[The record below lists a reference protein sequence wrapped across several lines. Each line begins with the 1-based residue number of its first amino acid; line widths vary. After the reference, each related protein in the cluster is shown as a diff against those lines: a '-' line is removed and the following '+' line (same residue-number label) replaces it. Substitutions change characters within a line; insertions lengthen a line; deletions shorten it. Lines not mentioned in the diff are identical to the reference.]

1 MFDDLVASWHDDA
14 MNPFPVI
21 DLFAGPG
28 GLGEGF
34 ESFSD
39 SKYNS
44 FKIHLSIEK
53 DPCACKTLRLRAFHR
68 NLPRGSLPELYE
80 YYRRPK
86 EQIFREIIKKY
97 HNEWDAAED
106 AARQHEMS
114 VQNRKSTRSMIS
126 EKIKTAQ
133 KWVLVGGPPCQA
145 YSLVGRARRTNETR
159 KKFES
164 DHRHTL
170 YEEYLDILKHF
181 QPPVFIMENVKGI
194 LSATHKGSSIF
205 HRICEDLSKAG
216 YELHAL
222 SGQPSKDLAGS
233 WVSDAFLVRAEEH
246 GVPQKRHRVF
256 ILGVRKDLSISPKT
270 LRAKDPTIDVAE
282 ALAGIPPLRS
292 RLSTSDSLSKW
303 EKARNYGVK
312 LSGRSC
318 DLKTPQSGGSE
329 FVESKG
335 ATLSFLGDKTLGG
348 IPNHQSRSHLE
359 EDIKRYSFAASF
371 AKIHERS
378 PKLSDFPKKLKPLH
392 KNIDDEEV
400 PFADRFKVQLE
411 KRPSSTITSH
421 ISKDGHYYIHPD
433 PAQAR
438 SLTVREAARLQTFP
452 DNYRFEG
459 PRTEQYKQVG
469 NAVPPLLARKI
480 ACVVA
485 DLLKRV

>member
-1 MFDDLVASWHDDA
+1 MGGHDLFMAAV
-14 MNPFPVI
+14 PVI

-34 ESFSD
+34 ESFCD
-39 SKYNS
+39 PKDHF
-44 FKIHLSIEK
+44 FKICLSIEK
-53 DPCACKTLRLRAFHR
+53 DPCACKTLRLRAFYR
-68 NLPRGSLPELYE
+68 NLARVSLPDLYD
-80 YYRRPK
+80 YYRRPEEEIFK
-86 EQIFREIIKKY
+86 EIVKKY
-97 HNEWDAAED
+97 QHEWEAAEKT
-106 AARQHEMS
+106 ARQHELS
-114 VQNRKSTRSMIS
+114 VENRKGTRNLIC
-126 EKIKTAQ
+126 ERLNNAQ

-170 YEEYLDILKHF
+170 YEEYLDILEHF
-181 QPPVFIMENVKGI
+181 QPPVFVMENVKGI
-194 LSATHKGSSIF
+194 LSATHKGSGIF

-216 YELHAL
+216 YELHSL
-222 SGQPSKDLAGS
+222 TGQPSRDLAGS
-233 WVSDAFLVRAEEH
+233 WISDAFVVRAEQH
-246 GVPQKRHRVF
+246 GVPQTRHRVF
-256 ILGVRKDLSISPKT
+256 ILGVRKDLGISPKALST
-270 LRAKDPTIDVAE
+270 NEPAMDLAK
-282 ALAGIPPLRS
+282 ALAGIPSLRS
-292 RLSTSDSLSKW
+292 RLSTNDSVSKW
-303 EKARNYGVK
+303 EKAREHGVK
-312 LSGRSC
+312 LAGGSC
-318 DLKTPQSGGSE
+318 DLETPQNSGSE
-329 FVESKG
+329 FVEAKR
-335 ATLSFLGDKTLGG
+335 AALAFLGDKKLEG
-348 IPNHQSRSHLE
+348 IPNHQSRSHIE
-359 EDIKRYSFAASF
+359 EDIERYAFAASF
-371 AKIHERS
+371 AKIHGRS
-378 PKLSDFPKKLKPLH
+378 PKVGDFPDKLKPEH

-400 PFADRFKVQLE
+400 PFSDRFKVQLE

-480 ACVVA
+480 AGIVA